1 MIRRSPTSRS
11 PSPPSMPGIA
21 WRSGFGWCQAGTRS
35 ADYQSRPPQR
45 NKTPWTE
52 PPRNVTI
59 EIRPATLEDEEAAC
73 YLREQLFEPPGS
85 MPPGY
90 TRERFSAAFRWAVE
104 QTNAD
109 VLLAFDGDAAVGLTS
124 VYADIQSLG
133 FGPKCW
139 LQDMVV
145 DKERR
150 SQGIGALMMA
160 VAESWAR
167 EHGLTHIEL
176 SSNAGRADAHRF
188 YERHG
193 FGRANAYLK
202 WLG

>member
-1 MIRRSPTSRS
+1 M
-11 PSPPSMPGIA
+11 
-21 WRSGFGWCQAGTRS
+21 
-35 ADYQSRPPQR
+35 
-45 NKTPWTE
+45 
-52 PPRNVTI
+52 TI
-59 EIRPATLEDEEAAC
+59 DVRPATLEDEEAAL

-85 MPPGY
+85 MPPEY
-90 TRERFSAAFRWAVE
+90 TRERFSSAFRWAVE
-104 QTNAD
+104 QANAD
-109 VLLAFDGDAAVGLTS
+109 ILLAFEGDAAVGLTS

-150 SQGIGALMMA
+150 SAGIGGLLMA
-160 VAESWAR
+160 AAESWAR
-167 EHGLTHIEL
+167 GLTHIEL
-176 SSNAGRADAHRF
+176 SSNSGRVDAHRF

-193 FGRANAYLK
+193 FGRACAFLK